1 MLQGAR
7 IGKGGCAG
15 KTFRARLLRS
25 NPTGTRDVRA
35 ISKASR
41 TLISAQERS
50 DVATDEPL
58 MASVAGRYA
67 SALFELATE
76 EGKVAEV
83 EGDLAKF
90 QALCDESVD
99 FVRMIR
105 SPVISSDDQEKALD
119 AVLTKA
125 GVGSLTVNFF
135 KLLAKNRRLFA
146 AGDIVRDFQ
155 SLAARARG
163 EVRAEVTAAS
173 SLSDQHV
180 ADLKAA
186 LKATVGKDV
195 ALVQKVDPSILGGLV
210 VKIGSRMVDSSLK
223 TKLESMRFA
232 LKGSA

>member
-1 MLQGAR
+1 LAVLEAGAVPHQR
-7 IGKGGCAG
+7 
-15 KTFRARLLRS
+15 T
-25 NPTGTRDVRA
+25 
-35 ISKASR
+35 KAV
-41 TLISAQERS
+41 

-67 SALFELATE
+67 SALFELASD

-90 QALCDESVD
+90 QALSEESAD
-99 FVRMIR
+99 FVRVIR
-105 SPVISSDDQEKALD
+105 SPVISSDEQEKAIST
-119 AVLTKA
+119 VLAKA
-125 GVGSLTVNFF
+125 GLGPLTINFF

-146 AGDIVRDFQ
+146 AADVVRDFQ

-173 SLSDQHV
+173 PLSDAQV

-186 LKATVGKDV
+186 LKASVGKDV
-195 ALVQKVDPSILGGLV
+195 TLVQKVDPSILGGLI
-210 VKIGSRMVDSSLK
+210 VKLGSRMVDNSLK
-223 TKLESMRFA
+223 TKLEGMKFA

>member
-1 MLQGAR
+1 M
-7 IGKGGCAG
+7 
-15 KTFRARLLRS
+15 RA
-25 NPTGTRDVRA
+25 V
-35 ISKASR
+35 
-41 TLISAQERS
+41 

-83 EGDLAKF
+83 EGDMARF
-90 QALCDESVD
+90 QALTDESAD

-105 SPVISSDDQEKALD
+105 SPVIASEDQEKALS

-125 GVGSLTVNFF
+125 GFGALSINFF

-146 AGDIVRDFQ
+146 AADVVRDFQ

-173 SLSDQHV
+173 SLSDQQV

-186 LKATVGKDV
+186 LKASVGKDV
-195 ALVQKVDPSILGGLV
+195 TLAQKVDPSILGGLI

-223 TKLESMRFA
+223 TKLEGMRFA
-232 LKGSA
+232 LKSGA

>member
-1 MLQGAR
+1 M
-7 IGKGGCAG
+7 
-15 KTFRARLLRS
+15 RA
-25 NPTGTRDVRA
+25 V
-35 ISKASR
+35 
-41 TLISAQERS
+41 

-67 SALFELATE
+67 SALFELATD

-83 EGDLAKF
+83 EGDMAKF
-90 QALCDESVD
+90 QALTDESAD

-105 SPVISSDDQEKALD
+105 SPVIASEDQEKALG

-125 GVGSLTVNFF
+125 GFGSLSVNFF
-135 KLLAKNRRLFA
+135 KLLATNRRLFA
-146 AGDIVRDFQ
+146 AADVVRDFQ

-173 SLSDQHV
+173 ALSDQQV

-186 LKATVGKDV
+186 LKASVGKDV
-195 ALVQKVDPSILGGLV
+195 TLAQKVDPSILGGLI

-223 TKLESMRFA
+223 TKLEGMRFA
-232 LKGSA
+232 LKGGA

>member
-1 MLQGAR
+1 M
-7 IGKGGCAG
+7 
-15 KTFRARLLRS
+15 
-25 NPTGTRDVRA
+25 V
-35 ISKASR
+35 
-41 TLISAQERS
+41 

-67 SALFELATE
+67 SALFELASD

-90 QALCDESVD
+90 QALSDESAD
-99 FVRMIR
+99 FVRVIR
-105 SPVISSDDQEKALD
+105 SPVISSDEQEKAIST
-119 AVLTKA
+119 VLAKA
-125 GVGSLTVNFF
+125 GLGSLTINFF

-146 AGDIVRDFQ
+146 ASDVVRDFQ

-173 SLSDQHV
+173 ALSDAQV

-186 LKATVGKDV
+186 LKASVGKDV
-195 ALVQKVDPSILGGLV
+195 TLVQKVDPSILGGLI
-210 VKIGSRMVDSSLK
+210 VKLGSRMVDNSLK
-223 TKLESMRFA
+223 TKLEGMKFA

>member
-1 MLQGAR
+1 M
-7 IGKGGCAG
+7 
-15 KTFRARLLRS
+15 RA
-25 NPTGTRDVRA
+25 V
-35 ISKASR
+35 
-41 TLISAQERS
+41 

-67 SALFELATE
+67 SALFELAAE

-83 EGDLAKF
+83 EGDMTRF
-90 QALCDESVD
+90 QALMDESAD

-105 SPVISSDDQEKALD
+105 SPVIASEDQEKALS
-119 AVLTKA
+119 AVLAK
-125 GVGSLTVNFF
+125 VGFGALSVNFF

-146 AGDIVRDFQ
+146 ASDVVRDFQ

-173 SLSDQHV
+173 SLSDQQV
-180 ADLKAA
+180 EDLKAA

-195 ALVQKVDPSILGGLV
+195 TLAQKVDPSILGGLI

-223 TKLESMRFA
+223 TKLEGMRFA